1 MRANRKNRFADIL
14 LYMVTHE
21 QFEEYINEAV
31 SMVPQAVRERIENV
45 AFVAEDVPSA
55 HTAKKRQSQSRGLLL
70 GLYEGVPL
78 PKRSG
83 YYSGVLPDKITI
95 FKNAIEQVAGP
106 NPEAIRSKTH
116 EVVFHEIAHYLG
128 MDERTVRAW
137 ENKRKLHK

>member
-1 MRANRKNRFADIL
+1 
-14 LYMVTHE
+14 MVTHI

-31 SMVPQAVRERIENV
+31 AMVPKLVRERIENV
-45 AFVAEDVPSA
+45 AFVAEDEPTALSA
-55 HTAKKRQSQSRGLLL
+55 KNRQAQSSGLLL

-106 NPEAIRSKTH
+106 DQEAIRLKTH
-116 EVVFHEIAHYLG
+116 EVVHHEIGHYLG

-137 ENKRKLHK
+137 EYKRKKQ